1 MATDNVE
8 MGRKIILKLGRPMRL
23 IVVGVLAL
31 VLLIPLEMV
40 ESVVRE
46 RFQTYRAVVEDIAGA
61 WSTDQH
67 LAGPI
72 LLVPFTEKIE
82 VRDEY
87 VTPSGEK
94 KTTQRWESLQ
104 RRAVILPDELKIQG
118 ELTPEMRKRG
128 IYEVQVYTADL
139 EISGTFRGLGE
150 TVAALSDPDRLEA
163 IDWSKAVV
171 GFGVSDPRGIVSVD
185 GFDFNGHPVQPRPGT
200 ALGDIVARGFHV
212 EVGQAIDDDLD
223 FSMPIVIRGSNS
235 IRFLPLG
242 ETTDASLRSDWPH
255 PSFVGD
261 VLPASR
267 EISETGFAGEWTIP
281 ILNRSFPQSWLAGAA
296 VDIHEISAGVRLFEP
311 VALYDLVTRAV
322 KYGLL
327 FIALTF
333 LTLGL
338 VEHVADVKLSLV
350 QFLLIGVALALFF
363 LILVALAEHL
373 SFNTAYLSA
382 SAAVVV
388 INTVYC
394 AAILPKRAISILVG
408 GVLTAIYAV
417 LYTILKAEDFALLG
431 GTVLLVVALIVTM
444 FFTRRIHETAP
455 RQVDPD
461 PSDDGPEVEIVA
473 AG

>member
-1 MATDNVE
+1 MATSNAD
-8 MGRKIILKLGRPMRL
+8 MGRTFLLKLRRPVRL
-23 IVVGVLAL
+23 IGVGVLAL
-31 VLLIPLEMV
+31 VLLVPLEMV
-40 ESVVRE
+40 ESVVGE
-46 RFQTYRAVVEDIAGA
+46 RYQTYRTVVDDIAGA
-61 WSTDQH
+61 WSSDQQ

-72 LLVPFTEKIE
+72 LVVPFTEKIE

-87 VTPSGEK
+87 VTPTGEK
-94 KTTQRWESLQ
+94 KTTQRWESVD
-104 RRAVILPDELKIQG
+104 RRAVVLPDRLEIQG

-139 EISGTFRGLGE
+139 QVVGAFLEIE
-150 TVAALSDPDRLEA
+150 KTVTALSDPDRLEA

-185 GFDFNGHPVQPRPGT
+185 GFDFNGQQAQPRPGT
-200 ALGDIVARGFHV
+200 ALGEIVERGFHV
-212 EVGQAIDDDLD
+212 DVGEVIDDDLV
-223 FSMPIVIRGSNS
+223 FNMPIVIRGSNS
-235 IRFLPLG
+235 LRFLPLG
-242 ETTDASLRSDWPH
+242 ETTDAAIRSDWPH
-255 PSFVGD
+255 PSFIGD

-267 EISETGFAGEWTIP
+267 EISETGFTGEWTIP
-281 ILNRSFPQSWLAGAA
+281 ILNRSFPQSWLAGAT

-338 VEHVADVKLSLV
+338 IEHVTKTHLSLV

-373 SFNTAYLSA
+373 GFNTAYLLA
-382 SAAVVV
+382 SATVII
-388 INTVYC
+388 INTVYS
-394 AAILPKRAISILVG
+394 AAILPNRVISILVG

-444 FFTRRIHETAP
+444 FFTRKIHETAP
-455 RQVDPD
+455 RRDKPD
-461 PSDDGPEVEIVA
+461 PPEADHEVVA

>member
-1 MATDNVE
+1 
-8 MGRKIILKLGRPMRL
+8 L
-23 IVVGVLAL
+23 IAVGVLAL

-46 RFQTYRAVVEDIAGA
+46 RFETYRAVVEDIAGA
-61 WSTDQH
+61 WSSDQE

-72 LLVPFTEKIE
+72 LVVPFTVKIE
-82 VRDEY
+82 IRDEY
-87 VTPSGEK
+87 VAPSGEK
-94 KTTQRWESLQ
+94 KSTQRWESLEQ
-104 RRAVILPDELKIQG
+104 RAVILPDELKIQG

-139 EISGTFRGLGE
+139 VVSGAFRDLE
-150 TVAALSDPDRLEA
+150 STIAALSDADRLEN

-185 GFDFNGHPVQPRPGT
+185 GFDFNGHRAQPRPGT
-200 ALGDIVARGFHV
+200 GLGEIVERGFHV
-212 EVGQAIDDDLD
+212 SVGDLIDDSLV

-235 IRFLPLG
+235 VRFLPLG
-242 ETTDASLRSDWPH
+242 ETTEASLRSDWPH

-267 EISETGFAGEWTIP
+267 DISESGFTGEWTIP
-281 ILNRSFPQSWLAGAA
+281 ILNRSFPQSWLAGAP
-296 VDIHEISAGVRLFEP
+296 VNIHEISAGVRLFEP

-338 VEHVADVKLSLV
+338 IEHVADVRLSLV

-363 LILVALAEHL
+363 LVLVALAEHIG
-373 SFNTAYLSA
+373 FNTAYLLA
-382 SAAVVV
+382 SAIVVV
-388 INTVYC
+388 INTVYS
-394 AAILPKRAISILVG
+394 AAILPRRAIALVVG
-408 GVLTAIYAV
+408 CVLTAIYSV
-417 LYTILKAEDFALLG
+417 LYTILRAEDFALLG
-431 GTVLLVVALIVTM
+431 GTMLLVGALIVTM
-444 FFTRRIHETAP
+444 FFTRTIHRTASGID
-455 RQVDPD
+455 DPG
-461 PSDDGPEVEIVA
+461 PSDEGVA
-473 AG
+473 AEGTVRV